1 MFDTVLGLPV
11 HALVVHVV
19 VVLLPVA
26 ALGVVAIAVVPRW
39 RTRYGALVLAVT
51 TAGLV
56 MVPVATMSGTE
67 LEDRLDAGGV
77 VRRQID
83 EHSELGSLVIWP
95 TLVMW
100 LLAIALV
107 VMSRR
112 RGRVSAGAAR
122 GSAGA
127 DRRSAGR
134 AVSVVAVLA
143 VVASLVTAGV
153 VTRVGHLGSTAVWSC
168 TIGSDACK

>member
-1 MFDTVLGLPV
+1 VFDTVLGLPV
-11 HALVVHVV
+11 HALVVHAV

-26 ALGVVAIAVVPRW
+26 ALGVVAISVVPRW

-112 RGRVSAGAAR
+112 RGRAVSA
-122 GSAGA
+122 
-127 DRRSAGR
+127 
-134 AVSVVAVLA
+134 VAVLA

>member
-11 HALVVHVV
+11 HALVVHAV

-26 ALGVVAIAVVPRW
+26 ALGVVAIAVVSRW

-112 RGRVSAGAAR
+112 RGR
-122 GSAGA
+122 
-127 DRRSAGR
+127 

-168 TIGSDACK
+168 TIGSDACR

>member
-11 HALVVHVV
+11 HALVVHAV

-112 RGRVSAGAAR
+112 RGR
-122 GSAGA
+122 
-127 DRRSAGR
+127 

>member
-11 HALVVHVV
+11 HALVVHAV

-112 RGRVSAGAAR
+112 RGRVTT
-122 GSAGA
+122 GA
-127 DRRSAGR
+127 DRGSAGR

>member
-11 HALVVHVV
+11 HALVVHAV

-107 VMSRR
+107 AMSRR

>member
-11 HALVVHVV
+11 HALVVHAV

-26 ALGVVAIAVVPRW
+26 ALGVVAIALVPRW

-112 RGRVSAGAAR
+112 RGR
-122 GSAGA
+122 
-127 DRRSAGR
+127 

-168 TIGSDACK
+168 TIGSDACR